1 MAVEQEENHG
11 EKVDGSTVMMRVG
24 DDGEKEGDE
33 GEKHTWEA
41 G

>member
-1 MAVEQEENHG
+1 MVEERKENHG
-11 EKVDGSTVMMRVG
+11 EKVDGSTVMMRVVIKG
-24 DDGEKEGDE
+24 KDE